1 MRLSAA
7 ARPHR
12 SLATLG
18 MTVVLIELFLAHR
31 FFGFLTG
38 DDVEVLEEAFRRAI
52 GFPFS
57 PWDSLSPN
65 AGHRVRGRGRAAGDA
80 LSMRCRRACRS
91 GLRGSLQRN
100 RLSSAAAA

>member
-1 MRLSAA
+1 MNDRWAA
-7 ARPHR
+7 ARDTPPR
-12 SLATLG
+12 PLPLALLGVG

-57 PWDSLSPN
+57 P
-65 AGHRVRGRGRAAGDA
+65 
-80 LSMRCRRACRS
+80 CR
-91 GLRGSLQRN
+91 
-100 RLSSAAAA
+100 

>member
-18 MTVVLIELFLAHR
+18 MTVVLIQLFLAHR

-57 PWDSLSPN
+57 PWDIRSLSVPDFVVAPAVGCVE
-65 AGHRVRGRGRAAGDA
+65 AGRQRYEAAHRKRHPAVHRAH
-80 LSMRCRRACRS
+80 
-91 GLRGSLQRN
+91 
-100 RLSSAAAA
+100 